1 MKTESA
7 CVLLAVLSTSALCGF
22 SSVSNDSRH
31 PSIEV
36 SEATFI
42 AAPSPPLDTPVAA
55 IALDAF
61 SDGSK
66 PEISRSDNRPAGTL
80 STYLFFH
87 KTWREGL
94 SPPTTAGS
102 SVCAE

>member
-7 CVLLAVLSTSALCGF
+7 CVLLAFLSTSALCGV

-36 SEATFI
+36 PEAASI

-61 SDGSK
+61 SDSSR
-66 PEISRSDNRPAGTL
+66 PESSRSDNRPAETL

-87 KTWREGL
+87 KTWRDGL
-94 SPPTTAGS
+94 SPPATAGS
-102 SVCAE
+102 SVCVE